1 MSCEVNGVDLSIADL
16 RLDADSTNINAYI
29 QKFINSV
36 AEKPEMWDSMPGMS
50 VLTAIAGV
58 TEKYPN

>member
-36 AEKPEMWDSMPGMS
+36 AEKPEMWDLMPSLS
-50 VLTAIAGV
+50 VLDAIAGV